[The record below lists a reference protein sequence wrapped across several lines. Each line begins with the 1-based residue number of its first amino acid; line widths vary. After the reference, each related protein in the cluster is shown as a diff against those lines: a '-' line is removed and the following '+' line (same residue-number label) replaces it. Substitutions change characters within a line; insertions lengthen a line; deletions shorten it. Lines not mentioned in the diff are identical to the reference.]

1 MKIEKLLLITG
12 IAFSVWSCSKT
23 DEEQVREVATSF
35 LTAAAEQDFEEAAS
49 YCDESTKELL
59 NSLQGLLKA
68 AAAKQEKD
76 KPNEFEIINIEVTE
90 NEARVIYIEDQGEN
104 NDLYLVKIDGE
115 WKVSI
120 DKEDKE
126 D

>member
-1 MKIEKLLLITG
+1 M
-12 IAFSVWSCSKT
+12 
-23 DEEQVREVATSF
+23 
-35 LTAAAEQDFEEAAS
+35 
-49 YCDESTKELL
+49 L

-90 NEARVIYIEDQGEN
+90 NEARVIYTEDQGEN

>member
-1 MKIEKLLLITG
+1 MKLKSLLLIAG
-12 IAFSVWSCSKT
+12 IAITTWSCSKS
-23 DEEQVREVATSF
+23 DEDQVRDVATSF

-59 NSLQGLLKA
+59 NSLQGLIKA
-68 AAAKQEKD
+68 AAAEQKKEE
-76 KPNEFEIINIEVTE
+76 PAEIEIVNIEIIE
-90 NEARVIYIEDQGEN
+90 NEALVTYTQDQGEEQE
-104 NDLYLVKIDGE
+104 LYLVKIDGE

>member
-1 MKIEKLLLITG
+1 MKLKTLLVITG
-12 IAFSVWSCSKT
+12 IAFAASSCSKS
-23 DEEQVREVATSF
+23 DEEQVRDVATSF

-59 NSLQGLLKA
+59 NSLQGLIKA
-68 AAAKQEKD
+68 AAAKQKKEE
-76 KPNEFEIINIEVTE
+76 PAEIEIVNVEVIE
-90 NEARVIYIEDQGEN
+90 NEAHVTYTEDQGEN
-104 NDLYLVKIDGE
+104 QDLYLVKIDGE

>member
-1 MKIEKLLLITG
+1 MKLKTLLVITG
-12 IAFSVWSCSKT
+12 IAFVVSSCSKS
-23 DEEQVREVATSF
+23 DEEQVRDVATSF

-59 NSLQGLLKA
+59 NSLQGLIKA
-68 AAAKQEKD
+68 AAAKQKKEE
-76 KPNEFEIINIEVTE
+76 PAEIEIVNVEVIE
-90 NEARVIYIEDQGEN
+90 NEAHVTYTEDQGEN
-104 NDLYLVKIDGE
+104 QDLYLVKIDGE